1 MLLQV
6 GILCNS
12 LPRTDAA
19 VSAGGREECDH
30 MRLLVDM
37 MNDKA
42 DGFLDDI
49 LPNAH
54 VCVAAMEGAPCSLY
68 GTPHGGPL
76 SDRYTWL

>member
-1 MLLQV
+1 
-6 GILCNS
+6 
-12 LPRTDAA
+12 
-19 VSAGGREECDH
+19 

-68 GTPHGGPL
+68 GTPHGAPL

>member
-37 MNDKA
+37 MNDKEMSI
-42 DGFLDDI
+42 DEKKG
-49 LPNAH
+49 
-54 VCVAAMEGAPCSLY
+54 VRREMSLVW
-68 GTPHGGPL
+68 TI
-76 SDRYTWL
+76 